1 MGFDFFVWG
10 RGSCC
15 NEVGWS
21 APMSWGKAVF
31 RPDCG
36 RSMIGFEFRPK
47 DRSMPYG
54 SRSVIG
60 LEFWTN
66 GGGSMIGFGGF

>member
-1 MGFDFFVWG
+1 MHKNIDIRHFDFMSSG
-10 RGSCC
+10 
-15 NEVGWS
+15 
-21 APMSWGKAVF
+21 PTMSWGKAVF